1 MLCQFLLYSKVNQ
14 LYIFNVSIYPL
25 FLYFLFRSP
34 QNIQQSSLSYT
45 VGSCQLPILYIVGY
59 VCQSKSSSL
68 SHLSFPLLMTINL
81 FSMSVCLFLLFKQ
94 VHLYHFS
101 RFHIYAVLTIYICF
115 STALFLKKALL
126 EWVFKSYLKM
136 TALNLKKADNLFR
149 LRMMRC
155 FRGWIHQVL
164 LQFHHLLS
172 GP

>member
-14 LYIFNVSIYPL
+14 LYVFNVSIYPL
-25 FLYFLFRSP
+25 FLFFLFRSP

-45 VGSCQLPILYIVGY
+45 VSSCQLPILYIVGY
-59 VCQSKSSSL
+59 ICQSKSSNS
-68 SHLSFPLLMTINL
+68 SHLSFPLLMPINL

-101 RFHIYAVLTIYICF
+101 RFHIYVLLIIYDICF

-136 TALNLKKADNLFR
+136 TALNLKKA
-149 LRMMRC
+149 
-155 FRGWIHQVL
+155 VTS
-164 LQFHHLLS
+164 S
-172 GP
+172 G